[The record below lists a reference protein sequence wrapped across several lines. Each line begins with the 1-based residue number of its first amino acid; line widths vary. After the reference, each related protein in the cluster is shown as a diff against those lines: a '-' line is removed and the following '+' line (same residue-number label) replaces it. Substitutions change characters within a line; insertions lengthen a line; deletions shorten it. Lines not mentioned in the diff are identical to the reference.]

1 MKTTLFAACA
11 IAGLIAAPALAQ
23 ISAGVGVK
31 AMAAPPAAAASPSMP
46 SMSMPQTAMPQSSMP
61 QTSMPQ
67 TSVPQTSVPSSKMP
81 STSMPTTSPATDP
94 AATAATGTATN
105 TAAMASDLKMGAAV
119 TDTTGAELGTI
130 SKVTKGKTDAET
142 MVTLKANGKTK
153 TVPASS
159 LGLSGGA
166 LVSSRSKADIWGP
179 M

>member
-1 MKTTLFAACA
+1 MKTMLFAACA
-11 IAGLIAAPALAQ
+11 IAGLIAAPAMAQ
-23 ISAGVGVK
+23 ISAGAGVGVK

-46 SMSMPQTAMPQSSMP
+46 SMSMPQTSMP
-61 QTSMPQ
+61 QTSMPS
-67 TSVPQTSVPSSKMP
+67 TSMPSSKMP
-81 STSMPTTSPATDP
+81 STSMP
-94 AATAATGTATN
+94 ATAATGAATN
-105 TAAMASDLKMGAAV
+105 TAATASDLKLGAAI
-119 TDTTGAELGTI
+119 TDATGAELGTI

-166 LVSSRSKADIWGP
+166 LVSSQSKADIWGP